1 MTGVN
6 VLGRMKITLTLNS
19 GDSANAVPH
28 YHKLRTRV
36 THIWGDRKGQPNRSA
51 IVRPHS
57 GGTAYLITVAPV
69 PGKYAYK
76 LLAGKLRYCNFS
88 KIFVCAIFIIGDEY
102 ILT

>member
-1 MTGVN
+1 MKRQYN
-6 VLGRMKITLTLNS
+6 VWEMKITLTLIS

-51 IVRPHS
+51 MVRPHS

-69 PGKYAYK
+69 PGKYA
-76 LLAGKLRYCNFS
+76 
-88 KIFVCAIFIIGDEY
+88 
-102 ILT
+102 